1 MIECYKGKIEL
12 KAIDTCQYVISLL
25 NNTNENTIPKI
36 RNNDNLLINSLT
48 HKIPLYIFQSD
59 TNIKKELCISC
70 YVRRFD
76 L

>member
-1 MIECYKGKIEL
+1 MMKCYKGKIEI

-36 RNNDNLLINSLT
+36 RNNDNLLIKSLT

-59 TNIKKELCISC
+59 TNIKKRIRYKLLC
-70 YVRRFD
+70 
-76 L
+76 